1 MLLKGTFYHFASTL
15 PIGMNPLANMDGDLN
30 IWNLSPHPSDDVW
43 TFVGGVA
50 SVVDVKKLGSRSF
63 DFRLCMMIQR
73 STAAYLA
80 PGQSDSVV
88 AWVERVDAEAI
99 DGPRRK

>member
-1 MLLKGTFYHFASTL
+1 MKGTFYHFASTL

-50 SVVDVKKLGSRSF
+50 SVVACARSLVEIDQTSFTLGIRTDLEATILAIF
-63 DFRLCMMIQR
+63 LAADFR
-73 STAAYLA
+73 
-80 PGQSDSVV
+80 V
-88 AWVERVDAEAI
+88 
-99 DGPRRK
+99 